1 MYIVCKVGSF
11 ELLVPWCQIT
21 RRIVFGTMHSE
32 MMMRM
37 MWGFMS
43 KHSEIMV
50 THILHSEIMVT
61 HILHSEIVVTR
72 ILHSEIVVTHILY
85 FAQGSKW
92 WTWWSYDTD
101 ILIVIPYTRSVL
113 HLFHLWEDMLLACSR
128 NEGVGGTCYLWLWI
142 LLPCPCLTQ
151 SCFSAEEPRYCFA

>member
-32 MMMRM
+32 MMRRR

-43 KHSEIMV
+43 KHSEIMI
-50 THILHSEIMVT
+50 THILHSEIAVT
-61 HILHSEIVVTR
+61 H

-85 FAQGSKW
+85 FVQGSKW
-92 WTWWSYDTD
+92 WIWWSYDTD
-101 ILIVIPYTRSVL
+101 ILILYTCSVL

-128 NEGVGGTCYLWLWI
+128 NEGGGGNRLLWLWI
-142 LLPCPCLTQ
+142 LQPCPCSL
-151 SCFSAEEPRYCFA
+151 SHASAQRSLVIVSLNHV